1 MHTYEASSA
10 ERARVR
16 EHIRTM
22 LRKLSPRSRP
32 RGEAE
37 RNPAG
42 SDQKRVKS
50 EREEDGS

>member
-1 MHTYEASSA
+1 MNTYEASSA

-22 LRKLSPRSRP
+22 LRKLSPRSRSSS
-32 RGEAE
+32 EAE
-37 RNPAG
+37 RNSAG
-42 SDQKRVKS
+42 SDQKGVKS